1 MLSPGKVGPM
11 RSDLIPRL
19 EFLGNLLAARL
30 VDSIKAAL
38 EKEVKFDEIFY
49 WTDSLIRSFEKELGI
64 FVEYRR

>member
-1 MLSPGKVGPM
+1 M

-64 FVEYRR
+64 FVENRRWEIG

>member
-1 MLSPGKVGPM
+1 M

-49 WTDSLIRSFEKELGI
+49 WTDSLIMSFEKELGI
-64 FVEYRR
+64 FVENRR

>member
-1 MLSPGKVGPM
+1 M

-19 EFLGNLLAARL
+19 EFLENLLAARL

-64 FVEYRR
+64 FVENRR

>member
-1 MLSPGKVGPM
+1 M

>member
-1 MLSPGKVGPM
+1 M

-19 EFLGNLLAARL
+19 EFLGILLAARL

-64 FVEYRR
+64 FVENRR

>member
-1 MLSPGKVGPM
+1 M

-64 FVEYRR
+64 FVENRR

>member
-1 MLSPGKVGPM
+1 M

-64 FVEYRR
+64 FVENRRQEIGQEN